1 MGLIRIQIH
10 LNRVNRFEWVQ
21 TLGTVARPTCQWCHV
36 PYIKSPA
43 ERRPT
48 RRHRDRVLPPS
59 GSPPSPCASLAD
71 PPPSASSTW
80 RPIPNPST
88 SSASPPRH
96 RGHRWSCALR
106 MSRTPRQSSVGRIGL
121 WGGPALSGLWGK
133 TGARFFYFS
142 ILFTFLE
149 ININFWRT
157 GVKRPEGGEWEQIKI
172 PHQNLAYVPKS
183 IWRASLLTRS
193 RLRSYR

>member
-71 PPPSASSTW
+71 PPPLRLVHLAAHTEPLHLLCFPAAPSWAPVIVRPSHVTHTAPVPRGPNRPVGRASTV
-80 RPIPNPST
+80 
-88 SSASPPRH
+88 
-96 RGHRWSCALR
+96 G
-106 MSRTPRQSSVGRIGL
+106 SVGQNRRSVFL
-121 WGGPALSGLWGK
+121 
-133 TGARFFYFS
+133 FF
-142 ILFTFLE
+142 
-149 ININFWRT
+149 NFVYIFR
-157 GVKRPEGGEWEQIKI
+157 
-172 PHQNLAYVPKS
+172 N
-183 IWRASLLTRS
+183 
-193 RLRSYR
+193 

>member
-43 ERRPT
+43 EHRPT

-71 PPPSASSTW
+71 PPPP
-80 RPIPNPST
+80 RPLGGPYRTPPPPLLPCRAIVGTGDRAPFACHAHR
-88 SSASPPRH
+88 ASPAWAKSACGAGQHCRVCGPK
-96 RGHRWSCALR
+96 
-106 MSRTPRQSSVGRIGL
+106 
-121 WGGPALSGLWGK
+121 PALG
-133 TGARFFYFS
+133 FFIFQFC
-142 ILFTFLE
+142 LHF
-149 ININFWRT
+149 
-157 GVKRPEGGEWEQIKI
+157 
-172 PHQNLAYVPKS
+172 
-183 IWRASLLTRS
+183 
-193 RLRSYR
+193 